1 MPFRHNNLIQEA
13 FQADAACTGGAALA
27 TANFGTDAAQG
38 VMETNML
45 LTMGIILLGIW
56 LAGFVAFNVTAWFV
70 HVLLFFALIA
80 LVTHVLRARGILR
93 A

>member
-1 MPFRHNNLIQEA
+1 
-13 FQADAACTGGAALA
+13 
-27 TANFGTDAAQG
+27 
-38 VMETNML
+38 ML

-70 HVLLFFALIA
+70 HVLLFFGVIA